1 MIGTL
6 LVEILILWALFALFM
21 AWVVHG
27 KGPLGGI
34 FYYPKEVQE
43 RVLELGLIEE
53 RTLKR
58 WRNTANSVLCILVL
72 VALYIMI
79 VLVNRAASFWDCVWQ
94 FYVLFLGMEVF
105 DVFAVDTLWVA
116 CSDWWDIPGTEDL
129 RYLYQDYKTKIKVKG
144 LKLIVMAIPLSAI
157 VGGLYWLMAVVV
169 SL

>member
-27 KGPLGGI
+27 KGPLGSI
-34 FYYPKEVQE
+34 FYYPKEVQA
-43 RVLELGLIEE
+43 RVLELGLIDEK
-53 RTLKR
+53 TLKR
-58 WRNTANSVLCILVL
+58 WRNTANSILCILVFI
-72 VALYIMI
+72 ALYIMI

-94 FYVLFLGMEVF
+94 VYVLFLGMEVF

-129 RYLYQDYKTKIKVKG
+129 RYLYQDYKTKTKVKG

-157 VGGLYWLMAVVV
+157 IGGLYWLMAV
-169 SL
+169 LTTL